1 MKSVCIRSFS
11 APYFPAFGLN
21 TERYGV
27 SLRKLENTDQEKS
40 EYEHFTRCNGSKFLM
55 HTKSSSTK
63 THTIAISWFLRNE
76 KRRADRHLLKKCH
89 KNA

>member
-21 TERYGV
+21 AERYGV

-40 EYEHFTRCNGSKFLM
+40 EYEHFSRDAM
-55 HTKSSSTK
+55 VRSSWCTQNL
-63 THTIAISWFLRNE
+63 A
-76 KRRADRHLLKKCH
+76 LLKLIQLPFPGFYEMK
-89 KNA
+89 KGVQIDIY

>member
-40 EYEHFTRCNGSKFLM
+40 EYEHFSRNAM
-55 HTKSSSTK
+55 VRSS
-63 THTIAISWFLRNE
+63 
-76 KRRADRHLLKKCH
+76 
-89 KNA
+89 

>member
-1 MKSVCIRSFS
+1 
-11 APYFPAFGLN
+11 
-21 TERYGV
+21 
-27 SLRKLENTDQEKS
+27 
-40 EYEHFTRCNGSKFLM
+40 M

-76 KRRADRHLLKKCH
+76 KRRADRHLLKKCD